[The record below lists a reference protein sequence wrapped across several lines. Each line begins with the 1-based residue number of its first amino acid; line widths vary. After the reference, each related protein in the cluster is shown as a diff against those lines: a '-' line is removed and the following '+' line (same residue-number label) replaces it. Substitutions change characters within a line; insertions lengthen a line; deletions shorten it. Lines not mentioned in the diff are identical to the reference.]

1 MYRSLNYHHVGV
13 AHMNRKQL
21 LLLLFITIIAFT
33 MIHFTKTEEQTPYFE
48 LQIEAAEKMIT
59 AMHYLKEERI
69 HLGFPI
75 DEEIDPLNTGL
86 IGINWPNFD
95 EQSIT
100 TTLGKLEA
108 KITSTNPNFAA
119 LMIRYFQDLNIQ
131 KGDSVAINF
140 SSSFPA
146 LNIAV
151 MSAVEVME
159 LTPLIMTS
167 IGSSSY
173 GANIIGF
180 TYVDM
185 EYLLYEAGIWSHKSQ
200 RISIGGDNDQLLEN
214 SDLEFKMALL
224 DKYEKLGYETIYM
237 DDLSLNIE
245 NRYQTYQSSL
255 IQIKAFINVGGNMV
269 GFGKNRSSFPNGL
282 IKRMSIHVL
291 PETGLIERFLRD
303 DIPVIHLLNVQ
314 DLARKNQMD
323 IDASSAFPIAVGL
336 MYTDVHY
343 RSIIIFLS
351 LLVVA
356 IYTLNTYL
364 HQKRIQKK
372 R

>member
-1 MYRSLNYHHVGV
+1 MHRCLNYRHVGV
-13 AHMNRKQL
+13 THMKTKQL
-21 LLLLFITIIAFT
+21 LLLLFITVIGFT
-33 MIHFTKTEEQTPYFE
+33 IVHFTKTEDQTPYYE
-48 LQIEAAEKMIT
+48 LQIEAAEKMINT
-59 AMHYLKEERI
+59 MAYLKEERI
-69 HLGFPI
+69 RLGFPI

-86 IGINWPNFD
+86 IGIGWPNFD

-108 KITSTNPNFAA
+108 KVTSTNPNFAA
-119 LMIRYFQDLNIQ
+119 LMIRYFQDLNIR
-131 KGDSVAINF
+131 KGDSIAINF

-167 IGSSSY
+167 IGASSY

-214 SDLEFKMALL
+214 SDLEFKKALL

-245 NRYQTYQSSL
+245 NRYQAYQSSL

-269 GFGKNRSSFPNGL
+269 GFGKHRSSFPNGL
-282 IKRMSIHVL
+282 IKRMSVHVL
-291 PETGLIERFLRD
+291 PESGLIERFLRD

-314 DLARKNQMD
+314 DLARRNQMD
-323 IDASSAFPIAVGL
+323 VDASSAFPIAVGS
-336 MYTDVHY
+336 MFNDTHY
-343 RSIIIFLS
+343 QVVFIYLS
-351 LLVVA
+351 LFTMTA
-356 IYTLNTYL
+356 FTLKSYL
-364 HQKRIQKK
+364 LRKRNQKK
-372 R
+372 G